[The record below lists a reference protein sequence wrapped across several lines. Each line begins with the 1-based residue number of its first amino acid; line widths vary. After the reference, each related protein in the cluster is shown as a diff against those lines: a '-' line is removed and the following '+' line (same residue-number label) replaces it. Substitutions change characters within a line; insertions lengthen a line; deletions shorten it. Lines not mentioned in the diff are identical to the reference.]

1 MITQNNSI
9 IKFIAAGI
17 LVLAFTFSAT
27 AQTTDNDK
35 IIGRAEILTG
45 IDVIQQ
51 TNLDF
56 GFVSPGID
64 KTVNLVNTAL
74 PATSNQVNVSTGSF
88 KVTAGVAA
96 SVLITFTLPT
106 TLDKGTDQL
115 PIDTY
120 TASYNSVAQPITGA
134 TAYVPVSGNST
145 QVYGATTNFPATGEL
160 YVYLGGTV
168 HPANN
173 QPSGVYQSDITLTA
187 TYN

>member
-9 IKFIAAGI
+9 SKFIAAGI

-51 TNLDF
+51 ANLDF
-56 GFVSPGID
+56 GYVSPGID
-64 KTVNLVNTAL
+64 KSVDLSDVATPL
-74 PATSNQVNVSTGSF
+74 TSNQANVSTGKF

-115 PIDTY
+115 LINNWV
-120 TASYNSVAQPITGA
+120 ASYNSTASPVTGA
-134 TAYVPVSGNST
+134 TQYVPVSGNST
-145 QVYGATTNFPATGEL
+145 QVYGATTNFPSTGEL
-160 YVYLGGTV
+160 YVYLGGRV
-168 HPANN
+168 
-173 QPSGVYQSDITLTA
+173 QPTNTQASGVYQSDITLTA